1 MSRILLLLENTK
13 NRDLLTTFLGIHH
26 MIITS
31 ENDTNLDVAFDLC
44 VIDVP
49 YLERLQKVV
58 QVRKDRE
65 RSAFLPVVL
74 VTAQRNLDPKDGHI
88 WRVVDEVISTPI
100 EKIELQKRVE
110 TLLRTRQLSLEL
122 RTKNEDIESFMHAMS
137 HDLRAPLRAI
147 TGFTDALFEDASDQ
161 LDAQNLSYLGRVR
174 SAAQDMHELIES
186 LLNFSRIG
194 RNSVELLPVEVQFM
208 LNDCLR
214 SLEPEIQA
222 RQAEIAIVPTSE
234 QVMANPT
241 LLKMVMTNLLTN
253 ALKFMPPHVAPHVTV
268 TTRCTAHVCSIAVR
282 DNGIGISDENQR
294 RLFTPFTRLHGVEEF
309 PGVGLGL
316 ATVRK
321 AVEMMDGHVS
331 IQSVVGVGST
341 FIVELRS
348 PGEA

>member
-1 MSRILLLLENTK
+1 MSRILLLLENKK
-13 NRDLLTTFLGIHH
+13 NRDLLTSFLGIHH
-26 MIITS
+26 MIITLA
-31 ENDTNLDVAFDLC
+31 EDTNLDVAFDLC
-44 VIDVP
+44 LIDVA
-49 YLERLQKVV
+49 YLERLQKAV
-58 QVRKDRE
+58 QERKDRE
-65 RSAFLPVVL
+65 RSAFLPVAL
-74 VTAQRNLDPKDGHI
+74 VTAQRDPDPKAGHLWHI
-88 WRVVDEVISTPI
+88 IDEVISTPI
-100 EKIELQKRVE
+100 EKTELQKRVE

-161 LDAQNLSYLGRVR
+161 LDMQNLSYLSRVR
-174 SAAQDMHELIES
+174 SASQEMRELIDS

-194 RNSVELLPVEVQFM
+194 RSEIELIPVSVEIILD
-208 LNDCLR
+208 DCIH

-234 QVMANPT
+234 QVLANPT
-241 LLKMVMTNLLTN
+241 LLKMVLTNLLTN
-253 ALKFMPPHVAPHVTV
+253 ALKFVPQHVTPHITV
-268 TTRCTAHVCSIAVR
+268 TTSCTAHVCSIAVQ

-321 AVEMMDGHVS
+321 AAEMMDGHVD
-331 IQSVVGVGST
+331 IQSIVGEGST